1 MGRVIRNQRY
11 VFPALFSWRVDSA
24 LPVESSHHHQQHSA
38 STLFTIIADLF
49 DPTRKGRGSIFT
61 ANTRLNKAPAAFRN
75 LDYAEAH
82 GYIRGV
88 IKEIIHG

>member
-1 MGRVIRNQRY
+1 MCSLLY
-11 VFPALFSWRVDSA
+11 SA
-24 LPVESSHHHQQHSA
+24 GGLILLSPWSRLTIINNIPPPTV
-38 STLFTIIADLF
+38 FTIIADLF

-88 IKEIIHG
+88 IKEIIHGQ